1 MSSSHKFKNL
11 KKPRTQIVARIDN
24 KTESLQLTHN
34 SDKVKLLEKRMNY
47 QTQENAFEF
56 NGREKLPLPLG
67 YIPANDVFI
76 VGRGRRVYEHPGNK
90 KFRAL
95 IDATLPRYKEAPT
108 KGLKSAILW
117 QILEQVRNNSANRL
131 GFVKK
136 EAGRWHAMD
145 DASARINIAQAFR
158 DRLTADYRSSKKH
171 KSIKRKV
178 ELGIPLTDSDEVTA
192 SSYNTSNCSSICSS
206 DDEEDRPA
214 KRVYMGDAAKK
225 ISDITVDTKMSLVG
239 GLQMGGRQ
247 EILQQSSMICPSA
260 ESFLSCKVDNADSNK
275 TFENLFRK
283 FGDVYDSSEN
293 PFEPNPILPKTI
305 TALASRNDIC
315 KGMTNAAVF
324 PSLFITRKQPNFQ
337 DDFEPIPFS
346 VKKANQATTIGAS
359 CVEPLV
365 RRFSI
370 SDLSISSGALNNSFD
385 YIFEAALSAWTI
397 FQFVEFVV
405 AAKKYQCTYPTQW
418 PGTLHLHIATIA
430 SHIRE
435 VAYKK

>member
-1 MSSSHKFKNL
+1 M
-11 KKPRTQIVARIDN
+11 V
-24 KTESLQLTHN
+24 
-34 SDKVKLLEKRMNY
+34 
-47 QTQENAFEF
+47 
-56 NGREKLPLPLG
+56 
-67 YIPANDVFI
+67 
-76 VGRGRRVYEHPGNK
+76 RG
-90 KFRAL
+90 
-95 IDATLPRYKEAPT
+95 
-108 KGLKSAILW
+108 
-117 QILEQVRNNSANRL
+117 
-131 GFVKK
+131 
-136 EAGRWHAMD
+136 
-145 DASARINIAQAFR
+145 ARINIAQAFR

-178 ELGIPLTDSDEVTA
+178 ELGIPLTDSDEATA
-192 SSYNTSNCSSICSS
+192 NSYNTSNCSSICSS

-225 ISDITVDTKMSLVG
+225 IGDITVDTKMSLVG

-260 ESFLSCKVDNADSNK
+260 ESFLSCKVDNSDSSK

-315 KGMTNAAVF
+315 KGMANAAVF

-346 VKKANQATTIGAS
+346 LKKANQAATIGAY
-359 CVEPLV
+359 CVEPLE

-370 SDLSISSGALNNSFD
+370 SDLSISSGALDNSFD
-385 YIFEAALSAWTI
+385 YIFETALSA
-397 FQFVEFVV
+397 
-405 AAKKYQCTYPTQW
+405 
-418 PGTLHLHIATIA
+418 
-430 SHIRE
+430 
-435 VAYKK
+435 